1 MPIHLGERTATLSG
15 TISVEEVEP
24 LIAWLGETRRPAV
37 NLRRC
42 THLHT
47 AILQA
52 LLAARVQVSAPPAD
66 PFLHTW
72 ILPLLK
78 GATGGGGTD
87 KEATP

>member
-1 MPIHLGERTATLSG
+1 MPMHLGKRTATLTG
-15 TISVEEVEP
+15 PISVEDVEP
-24 LIAWLGETRRPAV
+24 LIAWLGDTRRPAV

-66 PFLHTW
+66 PFLLAW
-72 ILPLLK
+72 ILPILK
-78 GATGGGGTD
+78 GAIGGGGSD
-87 KEATP
+87 KEPAP